1 MARHCSY
8 YPVLMDE
15 ITFHLLPPGAKWCHY
30 PSYSIL
36 IRVIYFHHI
45 FILYGNP
52 PRGYLLTDWRS
63 MHVSIA
69 RNIEHRHKFQMCFN
83 PTSNSRHYNSKN
95 ENICLFKACL
105 KCHIFVLFDNYFPIF
120 HFEPTNKGIVKG
132 MKRDGWHFF
141 MENTRTFLIKS
152 MTS

>member
-1 MARHCSY
+1 
-8 YPVLMDE
+8 MDE

-63 MHVSIA
+63 LHVSIV
-69 RNIEHRHKFQMCFN
+69 RNIERRHKFKMYFN
-83 PTSNSRHYNSKN
+83 STVNIKLKLKTTSQTKKEIPDSLKLVQVSYIFSLWQ
-95 ENICLFKACL
+95 LFS
-105 KCHIFVLFDNYFPIF
+105 
-120 HFEPTNKGIVKG
+120 NKGIVKG
-132 MKRDGWHFF
+132 MKRFSWHLC
-141 MENTRTFLIKS
+141 EKYLGLHLDKS
-152 MTS
+152 DSTAQTVSEDSSSI